1 MGRFAV
7 WGVSIVVTAVAGCTF
22 DFDAPFAESGSG
34 GGSASTGSLT
44 TSAGGSPAT
53 STGTGDG
60 GAGAGGDPSG
70 GTTTTSTTSSGS
82 GPVSVPCG
90 GSECTFDAGEG
101 GCCWKPGDAAA
112 ECFTSPPSNSECRT
126 SAQVGSRE
134 ALIRCRDASD
144 CGGGQ
149 VCCAS
154 YVLDGNDRV
163 YSVVACSAS
172 CNGSAT
178 PLCDPEADDPC
189 SSPAATCQPAD
200 GLPPDY
206 FGCLF

>member
-44 TSAGGSPAT
+44 TTTGGSPAT
-53 STGTGDG
+53 STGAGDG

-70 GTTTTSTTSSGS
+70 ATTTSTTSSGS

-90 GSECTFDAGEG
+90 GSECTFDASEG

-112 ECFTSPPSNSECRT
+112 ECFTSPPSNSDCRT

-149 VCCAS
+149 ACCAS
-154 YVLDGNDRV
+154 YVLDGTDRV
-163 YSVVACSAS
+163 YSVVSCSAACS
-172 CNGSAT
+172 GSST
-178 PLCDPEADDPC
+178 PLCDPDADDPC
-189 SSPAATCQPAD
+189 PSSEATCQPAD